1 MMKNTIKNMVG
12 ALLMAGTVAAGCV
25 PEAEPIVNEAPRI
38 NYPMTEESIT
48 AAVGQPVDFKVE
60 IVAGDR
66 LNCGWYVNGVLEA
79 STASFT
85 YVFDEP
91 GDYEVRFEA
100 RNGSGSSS
108 RTYKVSVSDKL
119 EMYLSCADMLK
130 IEDGTTIERVQDDF
144 LKVTAVVVAGAG
156 VKHSWTVT
164 DADGTQVATSD
175 QAYFDT
181 FQLTDITTYT
191 VAYSGSNTVGEY
203 KLTFKVKVNDKPL
216 NVEFSVPEGNAS
228 ATEGQEF
235 RIDATVISGA
245 SGLVHSWSV
254 DGEEVSQ
261 EEDFVHTFSVAAKYT
276 VTYKG
281 VNAKNE
287 TFEAEW
293 TVTVASS
300 ATLLDDFEGDLKP
313 WWKTKE
319 NDPGISVVDNPDK
332 SGINTSDKVLIDKVN
347 GSGST
352 SGYFTLQTSKI
363 AAESGIDVSR
373 FTGIRF
379 KVYLG
384 NNKYYPRVHIG
395 DTKYPPV
402 DAPKFTGGWEMLE
415 YRFDF
420 HFDPYKDIVFR
431 LLLKEDGNN
440 IDGSDPDTNNRTVYI
455 DDIEFLL

>member
-48 AAVGQPVDFKVE
+48 ATVGQPVDFKVE

-164 DADGTQVATSD
+164 DAGGTQVATSD

-235 RIDATVISGA
+235 RIETDVISGA
-245 SGLVHSWSV
+245 DGLKHSWSL

-261 EEDFVHTFSVAAKYT
+261 AEDFVHIFDASGTHTISYT
-276 VTYKG
+276 G

-287 TFEAEW
+287 TVEASW
-293 TVTVASS
+293 TVEVAS
-300 ATLLDDFEGDLKP
+300 AGTLLDDFEGTIKS
-313 WWKTKE
+313 WWTLGE
-319 NDPGISVVDNPDK
+319 NDPGISVEDNPDK

-347 GSGST
+347 GSGGT
-352 SGYFTLQTSKI
+352 SGYFTLKTNMIS
-363 AAESGIDVSR
+363 AESGINVSE

-379 KVYLG
+379 KIYLG
-384 NNKYYPRVHIG
+384 NNKYYPRMDIG
-395 DTKYPPV
+395 GTKYTPV
-402 DAPKFTGGWEMLE
+402 TAPQFAGEWEILE

-420 HFDPYKDIVFR
+420 NFDPAKNIIFR
-431 LLLKEDGNN
+431 LMLDEDGKN
-440 IDGSDPDTNNRTVYI
+440 ISGSDPDTNTRTVYI
-455 DDIEFLL
+455 DDIEFLP

>member
-1 MMKNTIKNMVG
+1 MKNTFKNIFA
-12 ALLMAGTVAAGCV
+12 ALLAAAVAGCV
-25 PEAEPIVNEAPRI
+25 PEAEPIVNQAPEI
-38 NYPMTEESIT
+38 NYPMTDETIMAT
-48 AAVGQPVDFKVE
+48 VGEPVDFEVE

-66 LNCGWYVNGVLEA
+66 LNCGWYVDGVMEA
-79 STASFT
+79 TTASFT

-108 RTYKVSVSDKL
+108 KTYKVTASDKL
-119 EMYLSCADMLK
+119 EIYLSCADMLQ
-130 IEDGTTIERVQDDF
+130 IEDGTTIERIQDDF
-144 LKVTAVVVAGAG
+144 LKVNAVVVSGAD

-164 DADGTQVATSD
+164 DAEGAELCTYDK
-175 QAYFDT
+175 AYFDT
-181 FQLTDITTYT
+181 FQLTEIATYT
-191 VAYSGSNTVGEY
+191 VVYSGSNSVGSY
-203 KLTFKVKVNDKPL
+203 DLTFNVKVNDKPL
-216 NVEFSVPEGNAS
+216 NVEFSVPAGTAS

-235 RIDATVISGA
+235 TIDAAVISGA
-245 SGLVHSWSV
+245 DGLDHSWSV
-254 DGEEVSQ
+254 DGEKVSQ
-261 EEDFVHTFSVAAKYT
+261 DEDFKYT
-276 VTYKG
+276 FDAAGQYTVSYNG

-287 TFEAEW
+287 TFSAEW
-293 TVTVASS
+293 TVNVASS

-332 SGINTSDKVLIDKVN
+332 SGINTSDKVLIDQVN

-363 AAESGIDVSR
+363 AAESGIDVSK

-384 NNKYYPRVHIG
+384 DNKYYPRVHIG

-402 DAPKFTGGWEMLE
+402 DTPKFTGGWEILE

-431 LLLKEDGNN
+431 LLLKENGNN